1 MPVYSPIMLALC
13 SMLLVTY
20 YASNYA
26 GIIGLGLPDIHS
38 YMISSQT
45 RRKLIL
51 QVEIF
56 FPLIV
61 MAGTGFCHMVV
72 VATFA
77 MSQEVHVSN
86 LQIFLM
92 KLASYL
98 ANFYKKICYKN
109 PVFGFWL

>member
-1 MPVYSPIMLALC
+1 
-13 SMLLVTY
+13 
-20 YASNYA
+20 
-26 GIIGLGLPDIHS
+26 
-38 YMISSQT
+38 
-45 RRKLIL
+45 
-51 QVEIF
+51 
-56 FPLIV
+56 

-98 ANFYKKICYKN
+98 AKFYKKKLLQKSGIWFLALAVIVLLNTHSY
-109 PVFGFWL
+109 VILLLLLLLIV